1 MYKFSLF
8 LLFIVFLSCDTE
20 VPYDDGD
27 YESYI
32 VANSIVSTDSTWK
45 VRLTYSKSSFRRGD
59 FDPVLGAEVSITVL
73 WDDENGVEEIQKFN
87 LEESGDGFYT
97 RGSFPIQGR
106 YYQLDIEKDDHEL
119 TAMTYVPKV
128 LDAEIVEKRTILVN
142 EEGEE
147 EESYEFDVKLN
158 TVDSESNYYA
168 WDIIREEEE
177 TIKGEVI
184 EYEEGTQS
192 GGANPDDEGSGNTEP
207 PKVSEK
213 ALSRNPSFTAVP
225 FQNESGEVTL
235 GANSVGGEM
244 LTQIIQIAEGTSNP
258 EEELQKYSLR
268 VWAIS
273 YDYYQYLVS
282 LQQNA
287 PASSDVDFVNPYSN
301 VENGG
306 GIFAGYALAILP
318 L

>member
-1 MYKFSLF
+1 MYKFIIFGLF
-8 LLFIVFLSCDTE
+8 LILASCDKE
-20 VPYDDGD
+20 VTYDIED
-27 YESYI
+27 YEAYI
-32 VANSIVSTDSTWK
+32 VANSIASTDSTWK
-45 VRLTYSKSSFRRGD
+45 VRLTYSKSVFERRECE
-59 FDPVLGAEVSITVL
+59 PVLGAKVSITVL
-73 WDDENGVEEIQKFN
+73 WEEENGVEQIQKFN
-87 LEESGDGFYT
+87 LEESGDGYYT

-128 LDAEIVEKRTILVN
+128 LDAELVEKRTILSDEN
-142 EEGEE
+142 GEE
-147 EESYEFDVKLN
+147 ETFEFDVKLN

-168 WDIIREEEE
+168 WDIVRVEEK
-177 TIKGEVI
+177 TIKGEII
-184 EYEEGTQS
+184 EYEEGSQG
-192 GGANPDDEGSGNTEP
+192 GGANADDEGDGGELP
-207 PKVSEK
+207 PKPSNELV
-213 ALSRNPSFTAVP
+213 SRNPSFTAVP

-244 LTQIIQIAEGTSNP
+244 LTQIIQISEGSNNP
-258 EEELQKYSLR
+258 EIELKNYRLR